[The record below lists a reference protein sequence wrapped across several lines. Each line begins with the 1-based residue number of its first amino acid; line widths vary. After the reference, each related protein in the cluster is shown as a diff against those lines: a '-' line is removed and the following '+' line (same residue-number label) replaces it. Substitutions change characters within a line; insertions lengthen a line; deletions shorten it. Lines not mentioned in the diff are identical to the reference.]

1 MWPMVPTLTWGLFRS
16 NFSLAMVA
24 PTFLSGDQTDGVDGD
39 LLASDPSDDLVGDRL
54 RDLLVRVEL
63 HRVRGAALCART
75 QVGSVT
81 EHVREGHLSSD
92 HHAVAPLLVAL
103 PPPTTGVE
111 VTEHIAHVVLGRDA
125 LDRHDRLQQHRR
137 RSASRFLER

>member
-1 MWPMVPTLTWGLFRS
+1 MPRAFSSGALSISSKAYALPPCFSVSTLVIAAVSVVLPWSMWPMVPTFTWGLFRS

-63 HRVRGAALCART
+63 HRVRGAAL
-75 QVGSVT
+75 S
-81 EHVREGHLSSD
+81 
-92 HHAVAPLLVAL
+92 
-103 PPPTTGVE
+103 
-111 VTEHIAHVVLGRDA
+111 
-125 LDRHDRLQQHRR
+125 
-137 RSASRFLER
+137 